1 MPQIYLKD
9 AIYDDLAEQI
19 DDHRKSKIVDK
30 IEKVVGDWLREQT
43 GETK

>member
-9 AIYDDLAEQI
+9 AIYHDVAERI
-19 DDHRKSKIVDK
+19 DNHRKSEIIDK
-30 IEKVVGDWLREQT
+30 IEEVVRAWLLEQT